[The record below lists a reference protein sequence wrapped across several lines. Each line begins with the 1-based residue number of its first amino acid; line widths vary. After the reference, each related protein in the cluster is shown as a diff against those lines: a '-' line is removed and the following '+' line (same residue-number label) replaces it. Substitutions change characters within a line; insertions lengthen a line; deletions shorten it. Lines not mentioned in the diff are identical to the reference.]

1 MDKKYSDML
10 ICRVCE
16 SEIDLLYNFYKP
28 ANVFM
33 LKNLREL
40 TEIKVHNFFLFA
52 IKIFCL
58 FSLFF
63 RMKTSTNFQYSFV
76 ISVMRI

>member
-28 ANVFM
+28 ANIFM
-33 LKNLREL
+33 LNNLKEF
-40 TEIKVHNFFLFA
+40 TEIKVQT
-52 IKIFCL
+52 FCCL
-58 FSLFF
+58 TSLL
-63 RMKTSTNFQYSFV
+63 
-76 ISVMRI
+76 